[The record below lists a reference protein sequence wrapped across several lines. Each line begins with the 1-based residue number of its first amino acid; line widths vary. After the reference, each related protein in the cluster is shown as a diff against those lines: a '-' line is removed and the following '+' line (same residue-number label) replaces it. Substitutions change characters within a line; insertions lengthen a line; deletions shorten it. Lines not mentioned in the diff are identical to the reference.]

1 MSKIVTWK
9 ELKDVCEKNNV
20 PDNATLS
27 YNTEYIG
34 ECGIEVLAVYYNRE
48 KNEIYMEAYWH
59 KDYYKGENWVELI
72 NNDEDA
78 KQKRENIKI
87 GKEFGKGLEWF

>member
-9 ELKDVCEKNNV
+9 ELKKVCKENNV
-20 PDNATLS
+20 PDNATIS
-27 YNTEYIG
+27 YNAEHIDGDYD
-34 ECGIEVLAVYYNRE
+34 VLAVYYNRE
-48 KNEIYMEAYWH
+48 VNEIQLEAYGDN
-59 KDYYKGENWVELI
+59 DYYDEGCWIELI

>member
-1 MSKIVTWK
+1 MDKVVTWK
-9 ELKDVCEKNNV
+9 ELKNACKKNNV
-20 PDNATLS
+20 PDNATIS
-27 YNTEYIG
+27 YNAEYIDG
-34 ECGIEVLAVYYNRE
+34 NYDVLVVYYNRE
-48 KNEIYMEAYWH
+48 VNEIQLEAYGDN
-59 KDYYKGENWVELI
+59 DYYDGDCWIELI